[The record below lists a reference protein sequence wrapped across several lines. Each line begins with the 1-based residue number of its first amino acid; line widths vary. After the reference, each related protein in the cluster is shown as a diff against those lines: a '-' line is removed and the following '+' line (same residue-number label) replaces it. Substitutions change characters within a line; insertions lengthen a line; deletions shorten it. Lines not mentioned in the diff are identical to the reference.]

1 MGSYHTN
8 CRNISVQLTHRFID
22 SKTYARNK
30 WPSEFITDFLP
41 LLEQFRYQQGSLMQ
55 NTPETNSKDG
65 VSPLAPVHECI
76 WLPEEI
82 QVLTHVIRDINCLD
96 DSAKVHV
103 CMVTKR
109 AKAVI
114 CNGFLISCTTSRYS
128 KSNLIFAKPPTSNF
142 ALGEVVYYSECHF
155 EFACNDSPSEKSSLW
170 FIAVM
175 WHMDH
180 PCRVW
185 YGYPT
190 EVWSCTQCSQLDFI
204 PFENFRSRVVYTKTS
219 IDFGRVFGC
228 GPAIVATPIEL
239 NLVN

>member
-1 MGSYHTN
+1 
-8 CRNISVQLTHRFID
+8 
-22 SKTYARNK
+22 
-30 WPSEFITDFLP
+30 
-41 LLEQFRYQQGSLMQ
+41 MQ

-155 EFACNDSPSEKSSLW
+155 EFACQKNHLFGSL
-170 FIAVM
+170 
-175 WHMDH
+175 
-180 PCRVW
+180 
-185 YGYPT
+185 
-190 EVWSCTQCSQLDFI
+190 Q
-204 PFENFRSRVVYTKTS
+204 
-219 IDFGRVFGC
+219 
-228 GPAIVATPIEL
+228 
-239 NLVN
+239 